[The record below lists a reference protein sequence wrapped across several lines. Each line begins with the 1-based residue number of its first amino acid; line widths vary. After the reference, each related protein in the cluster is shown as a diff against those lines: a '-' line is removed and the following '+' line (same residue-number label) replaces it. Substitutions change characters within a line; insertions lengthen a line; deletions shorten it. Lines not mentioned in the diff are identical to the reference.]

1 MDSPAKHRVRVTGTE
16 ASMQRRYELF
26 DMVVVIGFCATIAG
40 AGVLLMAANGTIS
53 ISPTEMLAN
62 GDNQVV
68 MGLDDVRWLQPI
80 LGQAIVDQ
88 YLFDR
93 RYATVLSL
101 AKVRLAAVSEE
112 YTRLQDTPFSYLDSI
127 RASTIRAESDHAT
140 RVQVVM
146 GRAIVQ
152 FPQRGV
158 QNGRLS
164 SDEDLLD
171 FNARMKDQADARR
184 HQMDAEF
191 LLNWQANL
199 GRAIVGATR
208 DSTSGSGSV
217 QERLGSAI
225 IQLAT
230 VQLAYDAMQVAI
242 EENLSAATAAAVRLQ
257 S

>member
-1 MDSPAKHRVRVTGTE
+1 
-16 ASMQRRYELF
+16 MQRRYELF

-40 AGVLLMAANGTIS
+40 AGVLFMAANGTIS

-62 GDNQVV
+62 EDDQAV

-127 RASTIRAESDHAT
+127 RSSAMWAEPDHAT
-140 RVQVVM
+140 RVQAVM

-152 FPQRGV
+152 FTRRGV
-158 QNGRLS
+158 QSDMLS
-164 SDEDLLD
+164 SEGDLLD
-171 FNARMKDQADARR
+171 FNARMLDQADARR
-184 HQMDAEF
+184 QQMDAEF

-199 GRAIVGATR
+199 GRAIVGATQA
-208 DSTSGSGSV
+208 STTVSALT
-217 QERLGSAI
+217 QERLGSVI
-225 IQLAT
+225 TQLAT
-230 VQLAYDAMQVAI
+230 VQFTYDTTHTAI
-242 EENLSAATAAAVRLQ
+242 QEQLGAATAAATRLKL
-257 S
+257 